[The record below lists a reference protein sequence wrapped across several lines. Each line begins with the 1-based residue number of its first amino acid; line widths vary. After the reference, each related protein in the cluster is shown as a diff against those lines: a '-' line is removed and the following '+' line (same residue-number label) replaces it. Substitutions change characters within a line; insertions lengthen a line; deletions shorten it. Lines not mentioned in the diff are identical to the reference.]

1 MSAQQT
7 KYTRHITWTCGAT
20 GKLVSP
26 DLAELETDIEF
37 LKTRKCPS
45 CQLNEGDITET
56 ELRIMLANAAD
67 ELAETLARELLLDFL
82 LDMKKA
88 AKNN

>member
-1 MSAQQT
+1 MSAQQI

-26 DLAELETDIEF
+26 DLAELESDIEF
-37 LKTRKCPS
+37 LKTRMCPN
-45 CQLNEGDITET
+45 CQLKEGDITET
-56 ELRIMLANAAD
+56 ELKIMLANAAD
-67 ELAETLARELLLDFL
+67 ELSEMLALELLHDFL
-82 LDMKKA
+82 ENMKKA